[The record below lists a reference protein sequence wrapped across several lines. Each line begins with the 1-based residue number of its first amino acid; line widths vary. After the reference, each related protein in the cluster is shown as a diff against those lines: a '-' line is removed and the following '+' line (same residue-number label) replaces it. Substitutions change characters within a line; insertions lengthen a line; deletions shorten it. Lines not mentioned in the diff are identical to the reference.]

1 MMRGKNH
8 ARLLL
13 IVVLVFSSQ
22 MFAQRSFNFEFSKTL
37 FEVTVSD
44 GEVAV
49 SDHELQTYIEH
60 GATSVKTY
68 FGRFPANHLNL
79 RIRSVKGDRV
89 RFGRS
94 SPTAG
99 GTIMLLIG
107 RDAKADAL
115 DSDWTLTHEMVHL
128 AFPATKGD
136 NHDWLGEGM
145 ATYVEPIARAQAGYL
160 SQGEL
165 WRQFVEYMPRALPQ
179 PGDGGLDGSRGIGRI
194 YWGGALFCLL
204 ADLEI
209 RKQTHNRKGLQ
220 DAFRR
225 IMAEDGTMQWE
236 WDINEI
242 FATGDRATG
251 TKVLSTLYREWRD
264 KPVTVNLEKLWQQLG
279 IERKGS
285 SVVFND
291 QAPIAAIRRAI
302 GKKSPR

>member
-1 MMRGKNH
+1 MRGKYH
-8 ARLLL
+8 APLLL
-13 IVVLVFSSQ
+13 IVILVFSSR
-22 MFAQRSFNFEFSKTL
+22 MFAQRSFNFDFSKTR

-44 GEVAV
+44 GELAV
-49 SDHELQTYIEH
+49 SNHELQTYIEH
-60 GATSVKTY
+60 GAASVKTY

-79 RIRSVKGDRV
+79 RIRAVGGDRV

-94 SPTAG
+94 SPTDG

-107 RDAKADAL
+107 RHAKPDTL

-160 SQGEL
+160 GQDEL
-165 WRQFVEYMPRALPQ
+165 WRQFVQYMPRALPQ
-179 PGDGGLDGSRGIGRI
+179 PGDGGLDGSRGIGRV

-204 ADLEI
+204 ADIEI

-220 DAFRR
+220 DAFRG

-251 TKVLSTLYREWRD
+251 TKVLSTLYREWKD
-264 KPVTVNLEKLWQQLG
+264 KPVPVDLENLWQQLG

-285 SVVFND
+285 SVAFND
-291 QAPIAAIRRAI
+291 RASLAAIRIAI
-302 GKKSPR
+302 GKKSSR